1 MPMQTSDT
9 LLMDAQEFLIW
20 SRRWHRQ
27 RMLEHA
33 NQASDGWHML
43 ELTSQSN
50 CWQISIAA
58 VFWPSSRRLFMLF
71 AK

>member
-1 MPMQTSDT
+1 MLFMVAQKDPDVEAAASIDNTCLHR
-9 LLMDAQEFLIW
+9 LLK
-20 SRRWHRQ
+20 
-27 RMLEHA
+27 A
-33 NQASDGWHML
+33 NGILH

-50 CWQISIAA
+50 CWQISMAA

>member
-1 MPMQTSDT
+1 
-9 LLMDAQEFLIW
+9 
-20 SRRWHRQ
+20 
-27 RMLEHA
+27 MLEHA

>member
-1 MPMQTSDT
+1 MPSRCLDMLFMVTQRILVWKTASRDSACLRRLLKATGT
-9 LLMDAQEFLIW
+9 L
-20 SRRWHRQ
+20 
-27 RMLEHA
+27 
-33 NQASDGWHML
+33 L

-50 CWQISIAA
+50 CWQISMAA